1 MSLVSEVV
9 VPIPGGASMKFVTR
23 SLVCLTLALVCCG
36 FGIGCE
42 AEKGPAQKAGE
53 KVDSAVQNA
62 KDRLDPAGPAEKAG
76 RAVDKAV
83 K

>member
-1 MSLVSEVV
+1 
-9 VPIPGGASMKFVTR
+9 MKFVAR
-23 SLVCLTLALVCCG
+23 SFVCLTLGVFCCG
-36 FGIGCE
+36 LGTGCE